1 MLSMG
6 SVFFC
11 AFHEWVGSFAFSYF
25 CFFIFPPSPD
35 WGKGGGEGDGLT
47 FKFPFSWRKR
57 RDLVFLERQVDSEQV
72 CLGDHVKG
80 VEVWVRENGWG
91 LLLAAKRETER
102 MRRKLILR

>member
-1 MLSMG
+1 MG
-6 SVFFC
+6 WQFRVFLFL
-11 AFHEWVGSFAFSYF
+11 
-25 CFFIFPPSPD
+25 FFYFPPPPRM
-35 WGKGGGEGDGLT
+35 GEGDGLT
-47 FKFPFSWRKR
+47 FKFPFGWRKR

-91 LLLAAKRETER
+91 LFLAAKRETER